1 MATTNPTTETTQTTD
16 QQHEHLREVHEHL
29 RHASTADS
37 PEEIRERMRRAELAL
52 QRHEQG
58 QTGGNKSQ

>member
-1 MATTNPTTETTQTTD
+1 MATNVNTNPTEVPTAD
-16 QQHEHLREVHEHL
+16 QQHRHLHEVHEHL

-52 QRHEQG
+52 KRHEEQG
-58 QTGGNKSQ
+58 QAK

>member
-1 MATTNPTTETTQTTD
+1 MSTNIATNPAVTPTLE
-16 QQHEHLREVHEHL
+16 QQHQHLHDVHEHL

-52 QRHEQG
+52 QRHEQ
-58 QTGGNKSQ
+58 QNSR